1 MEKMTSEISSFSLQR
16 ELNKIDDVKGDV
28 KRRVVYIEV

>member
-1 MEKMTSEISSFSLQR
+1 MTSEFSSFSLQR

-28 KRRVVYIEV
+28 KRRVVYIEEV